1 MKVALAVWEN
11 RISPLLDTAR
21 TLLIAELDQ
30 GVVVSTRQEMLRGE
44 NVQDL
49 LVLLEVSGV
58 ETLVCGAVSRR
69 FATWLSASGLKLL
82 PFISGEVEEVLEAFL
97 QDRLSSDP
105 SFAMPGCGHGGGRGA
120 GAGGRCG
127 IRHGGG
133 GGGRGRMRQGGAG
146 DAFCFQ
152 GGSGAF
158 RPRRFF
164 RPDACPDCEDPEEK
178 ESRGV

>member
-49 LVLLEVSGV
+49 LVLLEASGV

-82 PFISGEVEEVLEAFL
+82 PFISGEVEEVLEALL
-97 QDRLSSDP
+97 QDRLSDP

-127 IRHGGG
+127 IGHGG
-133 GGGRGRMRQGGAG
+133 GGGRGRMRQGVAG
-146 DAFCFQ
+146 DASCFQ
-152 GGSGAF
+152 GGPGAF
-158 RPRRFF
+158 HPRRFS
-164 RPDACPDCEDPEEK
+164 RPEACPDCKDPEEK